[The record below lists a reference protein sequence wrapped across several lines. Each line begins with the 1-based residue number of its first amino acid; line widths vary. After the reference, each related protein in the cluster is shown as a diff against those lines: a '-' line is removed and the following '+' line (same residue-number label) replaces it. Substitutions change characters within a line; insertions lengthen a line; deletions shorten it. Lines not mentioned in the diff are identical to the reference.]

1 MFLVGN
7 KKLSGYKIGIKFD
20 KVPLA
25 EEQKNYLTKIV
36 NVYIVCDL
44 NAWPK
49 TPTSNFKLKNC
60 FFGATN
66 IVKNSDKEKYVY
78 SGYGITYDSACF
90 WSFDNDT
97 AR

>member
-7 KKLSGYKIGIKFD
+7 KKLSGYKIVIKFD

-44 NAWPK
+44 NA
-49 TPTSNFKLKNC
+49 
-60 FFGATN
+60 
-66 IVKNSDKEKYVY
+66 
-78 SGYGITYDSACF
+78 
-90 WSFDNDT
+90 
-97 AR
+97 

>member
-1 MFLVGN
+1 MLLVRN

-44 NAWPK
+44 NA
-49 TPTSNFKLKNC
+49 
-60 FFGATN
+60 
-66 IVKNSDKEKYVY
+66 
-78 SGYGITYDSACF
+78 
-90 WSFDNDT
+90 
-97 AR
+97 